1 MRKNIAKQAM
11 RDGHTVY
18 GYTLSMG
25 SPMSAEIIG
34 NSGIDFVLLDRQHGS
49 WGEESTVAA
58 FATLAQTDAVPMA
71 RVLRNDP
78 SLIGRLLDEGAMG
91 IVVPMVETAE
101 DAYQAAQACRFPPLG
116 NRSWGWGRARA
127 YGQDYGEWID
137 AEIFVAV
144 QIETALG
151 VANAAAIMGVPGVD
165 GCWVGPSDL
174 ALSLGV
180 NPSDMDGSDELER
193 ALERVLRACSDAGK
207 VPGIAGLTLE
217 RAARRSNQGFRFVTA
232 GNDVHLLSSAAV
244 AGLETLNK
252 TRSSAIR

>member
-1 MRKNIAKQAM
+1 MRKNTAKQAM
-11 RDGHTVY
+11 HDGHTVF

-34 NSGIDFVLLDRQHGS
+34 RSGIDFVLLDRQHGS
-49 WGEESTVAA
+49 WGEESTLAA

-127 YGQDYGEWID
+127 YGQDYAEWID

-174 ALSLGV
+174 
-180 NPSDMDGSDELER
+180 DGSDELEQ

-207 VPGIAGLTLE
+207 GPGIAGLTLD
-217 RAARRSNQGFRFVTA
+217 RAARRSSQGFRFVTA
-232 GNDVHLLSSAAV
+232 GNDVHLLSSAAA

-252 TRSSAIR
+252 TRSSAVR